1 MESSDKNKYYAAIV
15 FIIYKPYIWF
25 TNLLYIIVMHFELS
39 EEQIMIQQAARD
51 FANQELKPG
60 VIERDE
66 HQKFPAVQVKK
77 LGELGF
83 LGMMVDEKYNGSGLD
98 AISYVLVMEE
108 LSKIDASASVVV
120 SVNNSLVCYG
130 LEAYGSEAQ
139 KEKYLK
145 PLASGEKIGAFCLSE
160 PEAGSDAT
168 SQHTTAEDKGDYY
181 LLNGT
186 KNWITNGS
194 TASTYLVIAQT
205 HPELKH
211 KGINAFI
218 VEKGMEGFTVG
229 PKENK
234 LGIRGSDTHSLM
246 FNDVKVPKENRIG
259 EDGFGFKFAM
269 KTLEGGRIGIAA
281 QALGIAQGAFELAT
295 KYAKERKSFG
305 KPIAEHQAI
314 AFKLADMA
322 TQIEAARLL
331 VYKAA
336 WLKQQGLPYTQAG
349 SMAKLFASK
358 VAMDVTVEAVQVHGG
373 YGFVKEYHVERL
385 MRDAKI
391 TQIYEG
397 TSEIQKM
404 VISREVIR

>member
-1 MESSDKNKYYAAIV
+1 ML
-15 FIIYKPYIWF
+15 FQ
-25 TNLLYIIVMHFELS
+25 LS
-39 EEQIMIQQAARD
+39 EEQLMIQQAARD
-51 FANQELKPG
+51 FAKNELKPG

-66 HQKFPAVQVKK
+66 HQKFPTEQVKK

-83 LGMMVDEKYNGSGLD
+83 LGMMVAEEYNGSGLD
-98 AISYVLVMEE
+98 ALSYVLVMEE

-130 LEAYGSEAQ
+130 LEAFGTEAQ

-145 PLASGEKIGAFCLSE
+145 PLASGQQIGAFCLSE

-168 SQHTTAEDKGDYY
+168 SQQTTAIDMGDYY

-205 HPELKH
+205 HRELKH

-218 VEKGMEGFTVG
+218 LEKGMEGFTIG

-234 LGIRGSDTHSLM
+234 LGIRGSDTHSLL

-281 QALGIAQGAFELAT
+281 QALGIAAGAYELALA
-295 KYAKERKSFG
+295 YSKERKTFG
-305 KPIAEHQAI
+305 KPIHEHQSI

-336 WLKQQGLPYTQAG
+336 WLKDQGQSYTLAG
-349 SMAKLFASK
+349 SMAKLYASK
-358 VAMDVTVEAVQVHGG
+358 VAMDVTIEAVQIHGG

-404 VISREVIR
+404 VISRDILK